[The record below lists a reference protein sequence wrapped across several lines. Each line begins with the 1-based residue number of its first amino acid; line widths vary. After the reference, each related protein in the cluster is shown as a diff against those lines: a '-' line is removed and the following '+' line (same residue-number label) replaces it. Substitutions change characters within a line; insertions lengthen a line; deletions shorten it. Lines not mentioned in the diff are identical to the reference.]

1 MSIFKRDNSPK
12 STDSQAEMVLHAIH
26 DGVIITDS
34 SGAIVFINP
43 AAVRMTGCG
52 SADHATGLDY
62 GLIIK
67 IESKEG
73 REIPDIENP
82 IAQAIRSGQALERYQ
97 ACLIDS
103 QSGKRLPVAI
113 AVLPADDKSQCR
125 IITMRDITKELAEE
139 GEQTEFISTASHEM
153 RTPVATIDG
162 YISLALNPQ
171 TATIDDRARNYL
183 VAAHAASQHLGKL
196 FRNLLDITRLDDGK
210 IRPHFRP
217 IDMIAFVGSVIE
229 DYSSQIK
236 ASKLKL
242 TFGANSHGTGG
253 GLRINQAVYSY
264 VDVNFM
270 REILNNLIDNAI
282 KYTPAGGSI
291 YVNVRGDGDKT
302 LINVTDTGI
311 GISAEDLAHI
321 FQKFYRADNSD
332 TRSIGGTGLGLYL
345 VKQRAEAMGGK
356 VWAESSFGEGS
367 TFYVSLPR
375 LSEDEYNKR
384 MIAEQNLAQ
393 AQSLEQPLFSHSPL
407 SPQPPFPPQPAP
419 IPPAN
424 PQPTTLPPAD
434 HRPTPA
440 PPASPRPVSTHHNN
454 PQPLPF
460 ASARPQSA
468 PAPPAGPQPPIPSTR
483 PPVPPQ
489 PQRPIVQPRAPTAP
503 PISATQVN
511 NNVKGAQ
518 K

>member
-1 MSIFKRDNSPK
+1 MSIFKRDTSPK

-34 SGAIVFINP
+34 SGVIIFINP

-62 GLIIK
+62 GLIVK

-393 AQSLEQPLFSHSPL
+393 AQSLEQPLFSRSPL
-407 SPQPPFPPQPAP
+407 PPQPAFAAQSAP
-419 IPPAN
+419 IPPVN
-424 PQPTTLPPAD
+424 PQPAIISPTNPRPA
-434 HRPTPA
+434 PT
-440 PPASPRPVSTHHNN
+440 PPASPRPASTPHNN

-460 ASARPQSA
+460 ASAKPQPA
-468 PAPPAGPQPPIPSTR
+468 PAPSVGLQPPIPSTR

-489 PQRPIVQPRAPTAP
+489 PQRPIVQPRAPTAS
-503 PISATQVN
+503 PISTTQVN